1 MLLRLTCNV
10 VLHVINCL
18 CVDKVEAQ
26 GTSVD
31 QLYGDLGMPSFARGC
46 QHSDAPAAIMLPAAK
61 RAAKPKQERPAVIA
75 LSLDIEDPVVF
86 RHRWDQ
92 EITKECTAAD
102 AMDMK
107 MTAEDRS
114 SLGISVR
121 SSDCELLCWAV
132 GTLC

>member
-1 MLLRLTCNV
+1 VLLRLIYDI
-10 VLHVINCL
+10 VLLAINCL

-31 QLYGDLGMPSFARGC
+31 QLYGDLGMPSFARVS
-46 QHSDAPAAIMLPAAK
+46 QHADAPAAISLPAK
-61 RAAKPKQERPAVIA
+61 RAAKPKQERPPVIA
-75 LSLDIEDPVVF
+75 LSLDIEDSVVF

-92 EITKECTAAD
+92 EITKECSSAD

-114 SLGISVR
+114 MLGISVR
-121 SSDCELLCWAV
+121 NSDCELLCWAV
-132 GTLC
+132 GILC